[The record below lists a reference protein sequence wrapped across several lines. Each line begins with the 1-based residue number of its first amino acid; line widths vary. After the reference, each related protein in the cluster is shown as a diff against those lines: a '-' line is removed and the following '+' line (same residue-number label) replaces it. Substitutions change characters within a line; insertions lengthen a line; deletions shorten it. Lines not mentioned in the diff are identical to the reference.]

1 MTAIP
6 PHPPVQPPPAPEKP
20 ARTPRFLLVAVALAA
35 CLVLATGLLLFVG
48 LRDNPR
54 GIAGSVMSAAIGGP
68 FHLIDQNGKPFTD
81 ADLKGKWHLVFF
93 GYTHCPDVCPTT
105 LNNLAL
111 AMDSLGKQH
120 DKIGIVFITVDPDRD
135 TPAAMKEYVASFDT
149 PVTALTGTPEEVA
162 EAEKAY
168 RVYSAKHP
176 TQGGDYDMDHSAV
189 IYVMDPQGRF
199 TATFTPDSSPDD
211 ITKRMQK
218 LLS

>member
-1 MTAIP
+1 MTALP
-6 PHPPVQPPPAPEKP
+6 PSPPGQPAPQP
-20 ARTPRFLLVAVALAA
+20 QARTPRFPLIATALAGL
-35 CLVLATGLLLFVG
+35 LVLATGLLLFVG

-54 GIAGSVMSAAIGGP
+54 GVAGRVLSTAIGGP
-68 FHLIDQNGKPFTD
+68 FHLVDQNGQPFTD
-81 ADLKGKWHLVFF
+81 ADLRGKWHLVFF

-105 LNNLAL
+105 LNDLAL
-111 AMDSLGKQH
+111 AMDRLGKER
-120 DKIGIVFITVDPDRD
+120 DKVGIVFVTVDPERD
-135 TPAAMKEYVASFDT
+135 TPEAMKSYVASFDA
-149 PVTALTGTPEEVA
+149 PVTALTGTPEQVA

-168 RVYSAKHP
+168 RVYSAKRP

-211 ITKRMQK
+211 IAQRMQK

>member
-1 MTAIP
+1 MTAVP
-6 PHPPVQPPPAPEKP
+6 PASPPPAIPEP
-20 ARTPRFLLVAVALAA
+20 QRGTPRFLLIAAALAGL
-35 CLVLATGLLLFVG
+35 LVLATGLLLFIG

-54 GIAGSVMSAAIGGP
+54 GIAGSVLSAAIGGP
-68 FHLIDQNGKPFTD
+68 LQLVDQNGKPFTD
-81 ADLKGKWHLVFF
+81 ADLKGKWRLVFF

-111 AMDSLGKQH
+111 AMDRLGKQR
-120 DKIGIVFITVDPDRD
+120 DKVGIVFITVDPERD
-135 TPAAMKEYVASFDT
+135 TPAAMKEYVASFDA
-149 PVTALTGTPEEVA
+149 PVTALTGTPAEVSD
-162 EAEKAY
+162 AEKAY
-168 RVYSAKHP
+168 RVYSAKRP

-211 ITKRMQK
+211 IAKRMQK